1 MGSPIWLARR
11 QCRLKSGINW
21 LAWSVKLF
29 IMSSAVYFFS
39 FVSADPDLWG
49 HVQFGEDLWRTK
61 SFSPHNLY
69 AFTASDHPWI
79 NHEWL
84 SELIFY
90 AVYHF
95 LGGAGLLFFKLG
107 IGLVIVWLISKIAL
121 FRQAQV
127 ILLGIGLGLAI
138 SVMSPG
144 FMVRP
149 HILSFLG
156 FTCFFY
162 IFHCYFDKNENRLW
176 LLPLIMLI
184 WCNSHG
190 GFLIGWGQFTIVVIW
205 ESLFFAVKDRKTGP
219 SLRKLFFWY
228 LFTSVACFFN
238 PYGSKLLI
246 FLFHS
251 LSQARP
257 IEEWNPVGIWDTT
270 FIRFK
275 ILVALFVISCA
286 YPLGHKKRWEGAM
299 IAATIF
305 FAFRHQRHIPFFAI
319 MVGPSLVEWLTLLFN
334 RLKVNLGNRTSG
346 RVSHSI
352 VTILLLFIVGYHLS
366 HATYRYLKA
375 GFHIFV
381 DPFYYPVQ
389 AVEFM
394 QANQIEGNLM
404 LPFEWGEYAIWKLYP
419 QCRVSIDGRFRT
431 AYPEDVLKDHIFP
444 VNDEAAWSRLISKY
458 PTDIILSRQI
468 TYFWNLIKTSNE
480 WIYVYSDRAAM
491 IFVRDNKQNQGVL
504 NKFRN
509 GRLIYPNEPV
519 SHYFP

>member
-1 MGSPIWLARR
+1 MVSSTCPAGRE
-11 QCRLKSGINW
+11 CCLKAGINW
-21 LAWSVKLF
+21 LELSVKLF

-49 HVQFGEDLWRTK
+49 HVKFGEDLWQTK
-61 SFSPHNLY
+61 ALSSNNLY
-69 AFTASDHPWI
+69 SFTASDHPWI

-95 LGGAGLLFFKLG
+95 LGGAGLLFLKLG
-107 IGLVIVWLISKIAL
+107 VGLVIVWLLSKIAL
-121 FRQAQV
+121 FRQVQA
-127 ILLGIGLGLAI
+127 IFLGMGLGLVI

-149 HILSFLG
+149 HIFSFLW

-162 IFHCYFDKNENRLW
+162 IFHCYFKKNQNRLW
-176 LLPLIMLI
+176 MLPLIMVI

-190 GFLIGWGQFTIVVIW
+190 GFLIGWGQFTVVIIW
-205 ESLFFAVKDRKTGP
+205 QSLFFAVKDRKTGG
-219 SLRKLFFWY
+219 SLRKLFVWY
-228 LFTSVACFFN
+228 LVTSAACFVT
-238 PYGSKLLI
+238 PYGTKLLL
-246 FLFHS
+246 FLYHS

-257 IEEWNPVGIWDTT
+257 IGEWNPVKIYDTA

-275 ILVALFVISCA
+275 ILAALFVISCV
-286 YPLGHKKRWEGAM
+286 YPSGQKKRWEAAM
-299 IAATIF
+299 IAATIV

-334 RLKVNLGNRTSG
+334 RSKANMEELTSG
-346 RVSHSI
+346 RASYSI
-352 VTILLLFIVGYHLS
+352 VTAFLLLIVGYHMS

-375 GFHIFV
+375 EFHIFV

-389 AVEFM
+389 AAQFM
-394 QANQIEGNLM
+394 QQNQIEGNLM

-419 QCRVSIDGRFRT
+419 RCRVSIDGRFRT

-444 VNDEAAWSRLISKY
+444 VNDDEAWSRLVNKY
-458 PTDIILSRQI
+458 PTDIILSKQI
-468 TYFWNLIKTSNE
+468 PYFWNLIKKSNE

-491 IFVRDNKQNQGVL
+491 IFVRDNRQNQVVL
-504 NKFRN
+504 KSFRN
-509 GRLIYPNEPV
+509 GKLIYPNEPV
-519 SHYFP
+519 SHHFP